1 MKYYDI
7 TMRIHDGMPV
17 PGDFESLRPKLT
29 HYEGLDNN
37 DLPRSRIDIDL
48 RTGTHL
54 IAPILARPDG
64 DSVDLMSPSCVLTTC
79 RVVDLTTAGQE
90 INVEDLALFGIQPGE
105 FILIKTQNS
114 LNETLGIHDVQLTL
128 DAARYLA
135 KIGVKGVGVDAL
147 ALETS
152 EARAII
158 ESLFERGCALLI
170 GLRLKSVSYGS
181 YRLVAVPLRIEGAE
195 ASPVRALLLEGI

>member
-1 MKYYDI
+1 
-7 TMRIHDGMPV
+7 MPV
-17 PGDFESLRPKLT
+17 PGDSESLRPKLT
-29 HYEGLDNN
+29 HYEGRDNN
-37 DLPRSRIDIDL
+37 ELPRSRIDIDL

-114 LNETLGIHDVQLTL
+114 LNETLGVHDVQLTL